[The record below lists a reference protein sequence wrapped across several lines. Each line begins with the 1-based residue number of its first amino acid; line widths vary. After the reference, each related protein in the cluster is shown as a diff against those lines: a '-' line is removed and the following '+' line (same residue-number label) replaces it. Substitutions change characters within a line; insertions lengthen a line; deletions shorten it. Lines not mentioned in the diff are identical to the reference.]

1 MTSYFQE
8 TFTRVLE
15 GLECMVWVD
24 DVLFGGLDETDLV
37 NTQDLILERLE
48 EVGLYVAAHKGIT
61 LCGKVYSQGQV
72 RSSAVDRFG
81 DDEAPRDC
89 R

>member
-1 MTSYFQE
+1 
-8 TFTRVLE
+8 
-15 GLECMVWVD
+15 MVWVD
-24 DVLFGGLDETDLV
+24 DVIDWGLNETDLI
-37 NTQDLILERLE
+37 NTLDLTLERLE